1 MKFSDKKIQLGEH
14 YTPHSLAQFVV
25 WSAFQQFFHHKLPK
39 EKWQKIFRQKTEW
52 KIPKT
57 SLHDLNRLQMLKQI
71 EDIKILDLGVGN
83 GAFLLAA
90 GKFLETIHLTTDTQ
104 DLISLKLKLLQ
115 RNLYGVDYSPQ
126 AVHSCRK
133 ELRTWIMGDNKS
145 DQSLKITKK
154 VKKALEQKIRLGNV
168 LLGGVFPN
176 DRENLSLLVQDEES
190 VAKKKRIFHWYEEF
204 PILFNSEKLGFD
216 LVLCNPPY
224 VTKDIS
230 PSDIR
235 LYRQLYQNQIFV
247 NRFNLYHL
255 FFARVND
262 LLAQNGIAVFL
273 TSNSVLTDYYSSKIR
288 DFLFSNFSIK
298 LIVDFVSR
306 TQIFPNVLQGTCIL
320 VILKKNGTS
329 EQKTHIIRTFDMSSL
344 IQGETDEGCISTLRL
359 FYFTKIIPT
368 PHIRTLEI
376 LDFLRKNCVPLKKLF
391 KIQSGEIRPADKNI
405 RPYYFKEITEDYN
418 SSDFEI
424 VLNGKNIGPYLINLN
439 ESRRKPRWYRRPVTD
454 NERIFR
460 EDHALSPRIV
470 FQRITAREQLRR
482 IVAGKIDK
490 NHLKIHKRIWAENNI
505 NYFLLNNDLPSNWFI
520 SAEALLGIF
529 NSLLINWYI
538 HQINL
543 TAAIPP
549 ADLGLIP
556 LPRKQSKKHEKWQQ
570 LHQKVLKIK
579 KLLQG
584 CSSSSEIFTH
594 LCPVCTSTGELSQLQ
609 SEINNLVFLLYELPV
624 IYQTE
629 IMKQLS
635 QHHQYF
641 NHH

>member
-14 YTPHSLAQFVV
+14 YTPRSLAQFVV

-39 EKWQKIFRQKTEW
+39 EKWQKNFEL
-52 KIPKT
+52 KILKN
-57 SLHDLNRLQMLKQI
+57 SLTDLNRFQMLEQI
-71 EDIKILDLGVGN
+71 KDIKILDLGVGD

-115 RNLYGVDYSPQ
+115 RNLYGVDYSSQ

-133 ELRTWIMGDNKS
+133 ELKTWIMGENKS

-154 VKKALEQKIRLGNV
+154 VEKALEQKIRIGNV

-176 DRENLSLLVQDEES
+176 DGENLSVLVQDEES
-190 VAKKKRIFHWYEEF
+190 VTKKKRVFNWYEEF
-204 PILFNSEKLGFD
+204 PILFNSEKSGFD
-216 LVLCNPPY
+216 LILCNPPY

-230 PSDIR
+230 PGDIR
-235 LYRQLYQNQIFV
+235 LYRQLYQKQIFV

-262 LLAQNGIAVFL
+262 LLAQNGISVFL
-273 TSNSVLTDYYSSKIR
+273 TSNSVLTDYYSSNIR

-298 LIVDFVSR
+298 LILDFVSR
-306 TQIFPNVLQGTCIL
+306 TKIFPNVLQGTCIL
-320 VILKKNGTS
+320 VILKKNEDS
-329 EQKTHIIRTFDMSSL
+329 EQKTQIIRTFDMSSL
-344 IQGETDEGCISTLRL
+344 IQGEIAEGCISTSRL
-359 FYFTKIIPT
+359 FYFKKIIPS
-368 PHIRTLEI
+368 PYIKTLDI
-376 LDFLRKNCVPLKKLF
+376 LEFLRKNCVSLKNLF
-391 KIQSGEIRPADKNI
+391 KIQSGEIRPADKKI
-405 RPYYFKEITEDYN
+405 RPHYFKEITEDYN

-439 ESRRKPRWYRRPVTD
+439 ENRQKPRWYRRPMIE

-460 EDHALSPRIV
+460 EDHAQSPRIV

-482 IVAGKIDK
+482 VVTGKIDK
-490 NHLKIHKRIWAENNI
+490 KHLKIHKRIWAENNI
-505 NYFLLNNDLPSNWFI
+505 NYFLLNDDLLSNWFV

-556 LPRKQSKKHEKWQQ
+556 LPRKQSEKHEQWQQ

-609 SEINNLVFLLYELPV
+609 SEINNLVFLLYELPE
-624 IYQTE
+624 IYKTE
-629 IMKQLS
+629 IMTQLS